1 MARQASDENDHI
13 RVDEPDT
20 ELDAGLGDDTVFVT
34 ASGAVVLGGT
44 GDDWLTTTIDF
55 VRELPT
61 IDDDGNERE
70 GAVRELNTELRGDA
84 GDDQLHASIRG
95 RHDYYGDPLNL
106 VARLHGGAGDDVL
119 RIDLAGSGGRVEA
132 FVDAGAG
139 NDIVRVNTMTV
150 EDYLGVSGPTTIE
163 GGDGDDDIKIF
174 ADGGGTDFGGGYNHA
189 IVNGGAG
196 NDRIETYLDAYVV
209 DGGATLNELDGGEGD
224 DVIRAVAEAGSISGE
239 SGNDARGGAGN
250 DDIEVTAIIR
260 GYLDGEGRN
269 TVRGDEGDDRI
280 VTVVELGLE
289 PGYGFDAL
297 IGVNWISGGGGQDTL
312 SARIDL
318 MGDRAQGTNELLG
331 GDGDDRLTARLT
343 FSAEGEDDESTGI
356 TGLNL
361 LQGGEGDDRLTAIIR
376 VEGGAEEAALHSELA
391 GGEGA
396 DRLSVQGGEGNILEG
411 NQDDDTLLGGSGD
424 DRLVGGVGDDL
435 LRGRGGD
442 DTFVFGSIRGGE
454 RDRVLGFAIGEDLID
469 ISRVDAKSWRSGNQ
483 SFTFDDS
490 GEGGSG
496 RVWVE
501 EDPDG
506 HGSLVHADNGR
517 GVLVV
522 SLLDGRSVDAGDYS
536 AGDFL
541 L

>member
-13 RVDEPDT
+13 RVDAPDT
-20 ELDAGLGDDTVFVT
+20 ELDARRGTDTVFVT
-34 ASGAVVLGGT
+34 ASGAVINGGL

-55 VRELPT
+55 VREPME
-61 IDDDGNERE
+61 DEDGEERE
-70 GAVRELNTELRGDA
+70 DAVRELTTELRGDA
-84 GDDQLHASIRG
+84 GDDHLHASIRG
-95 RHDYYGDPLNL
+95 RHDDFGDALNL
-106 VARLHGGAGDDVL
+106 TAKLDGGDGEDVL
-119 RIDLAGSGGRVEA
+119 WIDLAGSGGLAEA
-132 FVDAGAG
+132 FVDAGTG

-150 EDYLGVSGPTTIE
+150 DGYFGVSGPTTVE
-163 GGDGDDDIKIF
+163 GGDGDDDISIF
-174 ADGGGTDFGGGYNHA
+174 ADGGGPDLPGAYNHA

-196 NDRIETYLDAYVV
+196 NDRIETYLDAYSI
-209 DGGATLNELDGGEGD
+209 DAGATLNELDGGDGD
-224 DVIRAVAEAGSISGE
+224 DVIRAVAEAGSTFGE
-239 SGNDARGGAGN
+239 SQNDVRGGAGD

-260 GYLDGEGRN
+260 AYLDGKGQNE
-269 TVRGDEGDDRI
+269 VRGDEGDDRI
-280 VTVVELGLE
+280 VAAVEVGRE
-289 PGYGFDAL
+289 PGDGFDAL
-297 IGVNWISGGGGQDTL
+297 IGENRLSGGDGEDTL

-318 MGDRAQGTNELLG
+318 MGDRAQGTNELIG
-331 GDGDDRLTARLT
+331 GAGGDRLTARLT
-343 FSAEGEDDESTGI
+343 LSPEGEGDEHTGI
-356 TGLNL
+356 IGVNL
-361 LQGGEGDDRLTAIIR
+361 LQGGDGDDELTAIIR
-376 VEGGAEEAALHSELA
+376 ADGVAEDAALHSELA

-396 DRLSVQGGEGNILEG
+396 DRLSVQGGDGNILEG

-517 GVLVV
+517 SVLVV